1 MQTIHG
7 LLTALQGLHA
17 RGIAHGAVTADSLYI
32 NASKTED
39 GERTY
44 DVNLIN
50 FTSAV
55 HFAAG
60 APGGSMPACLVDRCG
75 APTQKP

>member
-17 RGIAHGAVTADSLYI
+17 RGIAHGAVTADSLYV

-44 DVNLIN
+44 DVKLIN

-60 APGGSMPACLVDRCG
+60 APGGSMPACLVDTCG
-75 APTQKP
+75 APSQEP